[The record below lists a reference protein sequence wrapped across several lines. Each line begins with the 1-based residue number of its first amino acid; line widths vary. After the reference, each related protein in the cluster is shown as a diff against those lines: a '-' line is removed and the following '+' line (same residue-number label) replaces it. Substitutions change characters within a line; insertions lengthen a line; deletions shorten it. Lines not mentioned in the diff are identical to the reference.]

1 VVFIFVFCAFPQ
13 LKKAP
18 EKVNNSIDRTFIAS
32 KAFNESEAVMS
43 GSDDPYRGDIE
54 RDLLKP
60 HHHQP

>member
-1 VVFIFVFCAFPQ
+1 MV
-13 LKKAP
+13 P
-18 EKVNNSIDRTFIAS
+18 EKVNNSIDRTFMAS

>member
-1 VVFIFVFCAFPQ
+1 M
-13 LKKAP
+13 
-18 EKVNNSIDRTFIAS
+18 AS

-43 GSDDPYRGDIE
+43 DSDNLYRGDIE